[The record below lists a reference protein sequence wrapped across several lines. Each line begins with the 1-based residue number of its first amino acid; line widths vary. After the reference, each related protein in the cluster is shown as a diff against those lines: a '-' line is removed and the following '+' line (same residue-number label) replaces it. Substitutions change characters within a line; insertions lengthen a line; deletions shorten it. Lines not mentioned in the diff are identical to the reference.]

1 MRHLELTLAAALLVC
16 AGCFTSSTPQDWAAK
31 LTPGSKDEDAKK
43 PKGTPKLDVVGQS
56 LGNSQEI
63 SLSPDSLLTRVAGL
77 IAEQRFTSAA
87 RVVQRHPDA
96 ALEWLRSNGT
106 APDPEVAKLV
116 ARVHDRQCVA
126 PDALQTWDALTAER
140 TANPAKFQE
149 YRDARIRF
157 QSALSQGQIDHAFK
171 QNLVGLAV
179 DLKSPLIEI
188 DALQLEGTAH
198 VLGERP
204 VEGVAMFE
212 RAVAAASRVSPY
224 QATYLLLLQS
234 DAERRA
240 GDGKKANETWG
251 RAIATAG
258 RLLIAEHPAF
268 DPVLWERLG
277 YLRPIE
283 EKWPLDVVHLLHR
296 ADTLPGI
303 DLPDASTVVAADVSV
318 HPAIAETVIWNAIG
332 HWYLDRN
339 HSQAALVSFKRA
351 ESAATTGR
359 VQQWLRI
366 RQARALIQLDQTG
379 PATAILVALA
389 GDKQSTTSPPALA
402 VLGSLRLKNGQVQQG
417 LGLLRKAA
425 ERETVEWPERGEAEA
440 DLGLAFLMNGDK
452 LNGLRHLHQAQQ
464 RFTAQGDFEGLILA
478 LENEALFLENSDGKS
493 EAPAIR
499 NRIAELE
506 RTAR

>member
-1 MRHLELTLAAALLVC
+1 MRHLEITLAAALIVC
-16 AGCFTSSTPQDWAAK
+16 AGCFTSSTPQDWASK
-31 LTPGSKDEDAKK
+31 LTPGGKDEDAKK

-63 SLSPDSLLTRVAGL
+63 SLSPDNLLTRVAAL

-96 ALEWLRSNGT
+96 ALEWLRTNGT

-116 ARVHDRQCVA
+116 ARVHDRQCLA

-140 TANPAKFQE
+140 VSDPAKFQE
-149 YRDARIRF
+149 YREARKRF

-171 QNLVGLAV
+171 QNLVELAAG
-179 DLKSPLIEI
+179 LKSPLIEI
-188 DALQLEGTAH
+188 DALQLEGTAY
-198 VLGERP
+198 VLSERP
-204 VEGVAMFE
+204 VDGAATFE

-224 QATYLLLLQS
+224 QTTYLLLLLS
-234 DAERRA
+234 DAQRRT
-240 GDGKKANETWG
+240 GDGKLANETWS
-251 RAIATAG
+251 RAVATAG
-258 RLLIAEHPAF
+258 RLLIAEHPAL

-283 EKWPLDVVHLLHR
+283 VQWPLDVVHQLHR

-303 DLPDASTVVAADVSV
+303 DLPDVSTVVASDRPV
-318 HPAIAETVIWNAIG
+318 HPAVAETVIWNAIG

-351 ESAATTGR
+351 ESAAPTNKA
-359 VQQWLRI
+359 QQWLRL
-366 RQARALIQLDQTG
+366 RQARALIQLDQNG
-379 PATAILVALA
+379 PATAILVSLA
-389 GDKQSTTSPPALA
+389 GDKSSSASLPAFA
-402 VLGSLRLKNGQVQQG
+402 VLGSLRLKSGQVQQG
-417 LGLLRKAA
+417 LGLLRKSA
-425 ERETVEWPERGEAEA
+425 ERETLEWPERGEAEA
-440 DLGLAFLMNGDK
+440 DLGAAFLMSGDK
-452 LNGLRHLHQAQQ
+452 VEGLRHLHQAQQ
-464 RFTAQGDFEGLILA
+464 QFTAMGDFEGLILA

-493 EAPAIR
+493 QAPGIR
-499 NRIAELE
+499 ARISELE